1 MIPRSQECLSLAAP
15 AALIQG
21 SCGLFPGIPCPDSL
35 PAPGGQDRGG
45 TETWGLLL
53 WRMLQDAAPSVQ
65 AWGSSPALSFLGLG
79 VSWFFLQAGGLG
91 ASPQKGLVAF

>member
-1 MIPRSQECLSLAAP
+1 MGSS
-15 AALIQG
+15 QG
-21 SCGLFPGIPCPDSL
+21 SPILTPCQL
-35 PAPGGQDRGG
+35 QGQDRGG
-45 TETWGLLL
+45 AETWGLLL

-79 VSWFFLQAGGLG
+79 ISWFFLQAGSLG